1 MHIKQWLL
9 GHPLATA
16 QAAHERLSKPVALA
30 VFASD
35 ALSSVAYATEEIL
48 LVLVLAGVMAVS
60 LSIWVSLAIVLLLG
74 ILTVSYRQ
82 IIFAYPGGGGAYT
95 VSRENL
101 GQNWSLCAAAS
112 LLIDYVLT
120 VAVSV
125 AAGIAAISSAF
136 PALQPY
142 TVTLGLLAIGTLIF
156 GNLRGVRE
164 SGKIFS
170 IPTYVFISSLGVL
183 ILMGIGRWVFGW
195 GDGQAATV
203 AAPVAVE
210 GLTLFLLLRAF
221 SSGCTA
227 LTGVEVISNGVSAF
241 RKPAPDNASI
251 TMIWMAGILGSLFL
265 GISILAQ
272 LYGVLPKE
280 NETLISQLA
289 RLVFGDNIL
298 YYIFQTA
305 TMLIL
310 ILAANSSFAGFP
322 RLASLLAQDS
332 FLPHQM
338 KGVGDKLV
346 FSNGILLL
354 GLFAGLLL
362 VVFHGDTH
370 ALIPLY
376 AVGVFLSFT
385 LSQGGMVRYW
395 QKELKYGRKAGA
407 KKSLAIN
414 LTGCI
419 ATALATLI
427 IAGTKF
433 IHGAWAVLVLI
444 PVLMLLFQS
453 IKRHYTVADWAL
465 SLTQYSRP
473 GQGKQSLY
481 LMPISGVNRAVVYAL
496 DYVLD
501 NVDKP
506 DFRAIYIDTD
516 GDATSLVKPQWDK
529 WGRGVPL
536 VVIPSPFRSML
547 VPLLQHIEQVRQE
560 RVGAWIT
567 VVLPEVIPAHWW
579 QQLLHNQRAL
589 LVKGALLFR
598 YNIIVLDVP
607 YHLD

>member
-1 MHIKQWLL
+1 VHIKQWLL